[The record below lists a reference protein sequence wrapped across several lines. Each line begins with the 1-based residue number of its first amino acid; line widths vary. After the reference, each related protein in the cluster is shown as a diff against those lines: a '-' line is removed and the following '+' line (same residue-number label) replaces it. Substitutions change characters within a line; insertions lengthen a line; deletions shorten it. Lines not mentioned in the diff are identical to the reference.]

1 MMYYDEPYLRR
12 SAAYYV
18 EEVLLHARA
27 DIARVPIRAQSGE
40 EDLRTNSIRQR
51 IEILENQSRLLE
63 RESDP
68 LDIGLVATTVMN
80 AAQLALDLA
89 VYTNEAMESLQRN
102 HASISEALNPFW
114 PTPQDIKN
122 LQQASESAEL
132 VSWKESWERR
142 RKAVAIALALLII
155 LAVAPLPIRITIA
168 GCALTTLLTMKVLLE
183 AEINVATSVLRGRI
197 SVLQQLSQLSL
208 FRVALALGGIVAGTR
223 TASEDRPRPQA

>member
-1 MMYYDEPYLRR
+1 MHYDEPYLRR

-102 HASISEALNPFW
+102 HASISA
-114 PTPQDIKN
+114 Q
-122 LQQASESAEL
+122 S
-132 VSWKESWERR
+132 
-142 RKAVAIALALLII
+142 I
-155 LAVAPLPIRITIA
+155 LAYAA
-168 GCALTTLLTMKVLLE
+168 GHQE
-183 AEINVATSVLRGRI
+183 PP
-197 SVLQQLSQLSL
+197 
-208 FRVALALGGIVAGTR
+208 
-223 TASEDRPRPQA
+223 ASKRER